1 MKSRTWGLTGNP
13 DAPAMGTSYTYL
25 VVDTTHEGS
34 FPDSM
39 TTPAGTYAYTYDA
52 DGNITKIAFTDVQN
66 TNVKRESLKI

>member
-13 DAPAMGTSYTYL
+13 DAPVMGTSYTYL

-34 FPDSM
+34 LPDNM

>member
-1 MKSRTWGLTGNP
+1 MEPMTSNP

-34 FPDSM
+34 LPDSM